1 MAFKFKVKKRPSM
14 GQAVAASFASGVG
27 QGIQAGGKA
36 ALQQMIR
43 DRDANKKLTKERA
56 TVAKGYG
63 NTILQMAN
71 NVEEQELQKKLKTIA
86 YKLNMNLYSDPQSG
100 VNEVVELGVL
110 DDSTLSP
117 YAEVLG
123 ITLPEERYPKKK
135 FELGDTQNVTG
146 DTDVVTNTYQMNLET
161 GEPEWTET
169 SSATRYAPKKTSS
182 ESADIK
188 RFYTQLN
195 AAKRNMYDGF
205 GNINP
210 DAEGTAK
217 HYYSLLKDAGEDVSP
232 IVPGESNPAGG
243 NFDEFLIN

>member
-14 GQAVAASFASGVG
+14 GQAVAASFASGLG
-27 QGIQAGGKA
+27 QGIQAGGQA

-43 DRDANKKLTKERA
+43 DRDANKKLTQERA

-86 YKLNMNLYSDPQSG
+86 YKLNMNLYSDPQIG
-100 VNEVVELGVL
+100 VNEVVELGAL
-110 DDSTLSP
+110 DDSILNP
-117 YAEVLG
+117 YAEALG

-135 FELGDTQNVTG
+135 FELGDTEDVLG

-161 GEPEWTET
+161 GKPEWVET
-169 SSATRYAPKKTSS
+169 SRATRSAPKTTSS
-182 ESADIK
+182 ESAEIK
-188 RFYTQLN
+188 RFYIQLN

-210 DAEGTAK
+210 DAVKDAK
-217 HYYSLLKDAGEDVSP
+217 HWQRLLKDAGEDVSP